1 MFNLF
6 EFKIKKYFETLIY
19 RFKKSKVKAV
29 HDDDLPLLLESL
41 GILEKVQKGEVNCVY
56 CGNTVN
62 LDNLEAIFLKNKEIK
77 FVCSKPICISKL

>member
-6 EFKIKKYFETLIY
+6 EFKIKKYFGTLIY

-29 HDDDLPLLLESL
+29 YDDDLPLLLESL
-41 GILEKVQKGEVNCVY
+41 GILEKVRQGEVNCVY